1 MAARK
6 GQQRRKG
13 SGAEKKGSGA
23 ASSRCGAS
31 RGKGKV
37 IRGGSVRSSN
47 TPENLREIASV
58 ILAALAILL
67 AVAVYVRS
75 LGPVGRAADK
85 ALSYLFGLFR
95 FLVPPLLVAIIPMLI
110 AGKTGGER
118 KGFSGINLAG
128 LVLVSASLCGLL
140 HVRGTSLEETWTASG
155 LVSGGGVV
163 GAAVSWPFRAGMGN
177 IGVLVVLSA
186 SLLVGV
192 LLLTGF
198 RFSRLTGSGRKAKVG
213 VPLPGEEGPGA
224 AEGPSP
230 ASEGTERTEGK
241 EAGRRKG
248 PVVTRSV
255 GGDKDPREGER
266 ELVSFRVEK
275 DGQISIEIPE
285 IFGGRIYRLPP
296 LELLHRESG
305 GDERP
310 RKGMERAITALE
322 RTLEEFGVEASI
334 VQVTMGP
341 TVTRFELELGSGVKV
356 NRLLNLAG
364 DIALALGSPDIRI
377 ITPIPGKSAVG
388 IEVPNREREVVTLG
402 EVLASPQA
410 RRLSSPLKVGLGKD
424 VAGYPVVVDL
434 RDMPH
439 LLMAGATG
447 TGKSSCIN
455 SMITSIL
462 MHAAP
467 HEVRMLL
474 IDPKFVEL
482 NHFNGLP
489 HLLAPVINEP
499 KKAAQAL
506 GWVVKEMERRYQI
519 LARAGV
525 KNITAYA
532 QALREGLGEEK
543 DEDGRPA
550 FPPMPYILVFI
561 DELADLMMVA
571 PSDVEESIVRI
582 AQMARAVGIH
592 LVVATQRPSVDVV
605 TGIIK
610 ANMPSRIAFTVASQ
624 ADSRVILDQGGAEK
638 LVGKGDMLFLPA
650 GESRPHRIQGAY
662 ITEGEITRVTA
673 FIKRQTSPA
682 YEEEIVE
689 EALLEKPGEEREDE
703 LLEEA
708 LETVVRCGM
717 ASASLLQRK
726 LRIGYARAARLIDM
740 LEDMGVVGV
749 HEGSKPRAVL
759 MTPEELEERKRRLAK
774 GQDRTKRR
782 RETPASNN
790 TSSPD

>member
-1 MAARK
+1 M
-6 GQQRRKG
+6 
-13 SGAEKKGSGA
+13 
-23 ASSRCGAS
+23 
-31 RGKGKV
+31 
-37 IRGGSVRSSN
+37 
-47 TPENLREIASV
+47 

-67 AVAVYVRS
+67 AVAVYLRS
-75 LGPVGRAADK
+75 LGPVGKAADK
-85 ALSYLFGLFR
+85 VLSYLFGLFR

-128 LVLVSASLCGLL
+128 LVLVSTSLCGLL

-155 LVSGGGVV
+155 LVGGGGVV

-213 VPLPGEEGPGA
+213 VPLPMEEGPGVG
-224 AEGPSP
+224 EEPSP
-230 ASEGTERTEGK
+230 ANEGTERIERTERK
-241 EAGRRKG
+241 EAVRRKG
-248 PVVTRSV
+248 PMVTGSV
-255 GGDKDPREGER
+255 GGDKASREGER
-266 ELVSFRVEK
+266 EPVSFRVEK

-305 GDERP
+305 GDEKP

-410 RRLSSPLKVGLGKD
+410 RRLASPLKVGLGKD

-506 GWVVKEMERRYQI
+506 SWVVKEMERRYQI

-532 QALREGLGEEK
+532 QALREGLGDEK

-673 FIKRQTSPA
+673 FIRRQTSPA

-689 EALLEKPGEEREDE
+689 EALQEKPGEEREDE

>member
-1 MAARK
+1 MTKKSRNPKRNTEEKTKKAGVKKAGLRNPSSRLGK
-6 GQQRRKG
+6 TSKNRRSHTVKTK
-13 SGAEKKGSGA
+13 AEKK
-23 ASSRCGAS
+23 
-31 RGKGKV
+31 V
-37 IRGGSVRSSN
+37 
-47 TPENLREIASV
+47 PENLMEIAAV
-58 ILAALAILL
+58 ILAALGILL
-67 AVAVYVRS
+67 ILAIYFRS
-75 LGPVGRAADK
+75 LGPVGRAVDK
-85 ALSYLFGLFR
+85 GLAFLFGVFRYALPLLF
-95 FLVPPLLVAIIPMLI
+95 FILVPFLIYGRIPPAGEKRSVFRHRLWGLI
-110 AGKTGGER
+110 
-118 KGFSGINLAG
+118 SI
-128 LVLVSASLCGLL
+128 SLSICGLL
-140 HVRGTSLEETWTASG
+140 HVKVNTLGETWTVRG
-155 LVSGGGVV
+155 LCDGGGLA
-163 GAAVSWPFRAGMGN
+163 GAAVSWPFRAGMGEA
-177 IGVLVVLSA
+177 GALVVLSA
-186 SLLVGV
+186 SLLVGA
-192 LLLTGF
+192 LLVTGI
-198 RFSRLTGSGRKAKVG
+198 RLSLQRKKLSIDEGEEELLEEGEGKPDSETLKKETAEREINAGAGSGAKEDVFATSQKDR
-213 VPLPGEEGPGA
+213 PQAGEE
-224 AEGPSP
+224 AEVP
-230 ASEGTERTEGK
+230 ATFKVER
-241 EAGRRKG
+241 
-248 PVVTRSV
+248 S
-255 GGDKDPREGER
+255 
-266 ELVSFRVEK
+266 
-275 DGQISIEIPE
+275 GQISIEIPE
-285 IFGGRIYRLPP
+285 IFGGRVYRLPP
-296 LELLHRESG
+296 LELLHRKIS
-305 GDERP
+305 GDEKP
-310 RKGMERAITALE
+310 RKGMERAIAALE
-322 RTLEEFGVEASI
+322 RTLEQFGVEASL

-410 RRLSSPLKVGLGKD
+410 RKVSSPLKVGLGKD

-489 HLLAPVINEP
+489 HLLAPVINDP

-506 GWVVKEMERRYQI
+506 GWVVREMERRYQV
-519 LARAGV
+519 LAKAGV
-525 KNITAYA
+525 KNIAAYS
-532 QALREGLGEEK
+532 QALREGLREER

-650 GESRPHRIQGAY
+650 GESRPQRIQGSY

-673 FIKRQTSPA
+673 YIKRQTSPA

-689 EALLEKPGEEREDE
+689 EALQDKPKEDRDDE

-708 LETVVRCGM
+708 METVVRSGM

-740 LEDMGVVGV
+740 LEDMGVVGA

-759 MTPEELEERKRRLAK
+759 MTPEELEERKRRLK
-774 GQDRTKRR
+774 GHGNL
-782 RETPASNN
+782 SL
-790 TSSPD
+790 

>member
-6 GQQRRKG
+6 GKPRRKDKPKASKDRKREKDPKG
-13 SGAEKKGSGA
+13 RTSRLKERAPAKGTAQKASGPG
-23 ASSRCGAS
+23 
-31 RGKGKV
+31 
-37 IRGGSVRSSN
+37 
-47 TPENLREIASV
+47 NLREIISV
-58 ILAALAILL
+58 VLAALVILL
-67 AVAVYVRS
+67 VLALYFRS
-75 LGPVGRAADK
+75 LGPVGKATDK

-95 FLVPPLLVAIIPMLI
+95 YLIPPLLVAIIPIVLTWKPE
-110 AGKTGGER
+110 GKGEG
-118 KGFSGINLAG
+118 KGFSGLNILGLAMIS
-128 LVLVSASLCGLL
+128 VSLCGLL
-140 HVRGTSLEETWTASG
+140 QIRGTPLEGTWTTSG
-155 LVSGGGVV
+155 LIEGGGVI
-163 GAAVSWPFRAGMGN
+163 GATVSWPFRAGMGDV
-177 IGVLVVLSA
+177 GALVVLSA
-186 SLLVGV
+186 SLLVGI
-192 LLLTGF
+192 LLLTGLRFPLRSRTGF
-198 RFSRLTGSGRKAKVG
+198 RQRSQEPEREERERELEVKAQEPSREKERDKEEAGTSKRTAVAR
-213 VPLPGEEGPGA
+213 VAERERVSPGEE
-224 AEGPSP
+224 E
-230 ASEGTERTEGK
+230 
-241 EAGRRKG
+241 
-248 PVVTRSV
+248 PVSY
-255 GGDKDPREGER
+255 
-266 ELVSFRVEK
+266 RVEK

-285 IFGGRIYRLPP
+285 IFGGRVYRLPP
-296 LELLHRESG
+296 LELLSRHPS

-310 RKGMERAITALE
+310 RKGMEKAIAALE
-322 RTLEEFGVEASI
+322 KTLEEFGVEASI

-364 DIALALGSPDIRI
+364 DISLALGSPDIRM

-388 IEVPNREREVVTLG
+388 IEVPNRERELVTLG

-410 RRLSSPLKVGLGKD
+410 RNISSPLKVGLGKD

-474 IDPKFVEL
+474 IDPKYVEL

-489 HLLAPVINEP
+489 HLLAPVINDP

-506 GWVVKEMERRYQI
+506 GWVVKEMERRYQV

-525 KNITAYA
+525 KNISAYS

-543 DEDGRPA
+543 DEDGKPA

-650 GESRPHRIQGAY
+650 GESRPHRIQGSY
-662 ITEGEITRVTA
+662 ITEAEITRVTA

-689 EALLEKPGEEREDE
+689 EALQEKTSEEREDE

-740 LEDMGVVGV
+740 LEDMGVVGA

-759 MTPEELEERKRRLAK
+759 MTPEELEERKRRLARGEETAK
-774 GQDRTKRR
+774 PRQDDPR
-782 RETPASNN
+782 A
-790 TSSPD
+790 